1 MAWVD
6 LSSNFGYGTQLTST
20 QMQNLRDNLQ
30 AAFDQDSGAPTF
42 SAAIDQTALKTDT
55 EEETA
60 DAYIGSAYNFA
71 FSSVGE
77 YGFYPKVKFEADTKS
92 IDVQI
97 YSVDADA
104 GPTSYTT
111 NIGIKWADRAGGD
124 TTRNVY
130 AQIRY
135 VTASG
140 EIFWLFIL
148 KEKETGKYIRM
159 HASPDH
165 PCICCHDPE
174 AVHHP
179 FFKNYDPEKHDMF
192 VIPMNKSQRKEVED
206 LREWKNELPGLTFL
220 ECVKKYFDIDENPK
234 NAKWPTIPVTIGV
247 DRNRRVMKA
256 KIPKRD
262 YIKQAALVRK
272 ND

>member
-1 MAWVD
+1 MAYVD
-6 LSSNFGYGTQLTST
+6 QSSAFGYGTQLTST
-20 QMQNLRDNLQ
+20 QMQNLRDNLA
-30 AAFDQDSGAPTF
+30 AAFAQDSGAPEFTGT
-42 SAAIDQTALKTDT
+42 AVIDQTNLKTDT

-60 DAYIGSAYNFA
+60 SQGDNSWGLYK
-71 FSSVGE
+71 FSSVGQ
-77 YGFYPKVKFEADTKS
+77 YGFYPQVKFAAGASGPVE
-92 IDVQI
+92 VQI
-97 YSVDADA
+97 YYQTGVIDSSYV
-104 GPTSYTT
+104 TSIAIFH
-111 NIGIKWADRAGGD
+111 NSGSSED
-124 TTRNVY
+124 VY

-148 KEKETGKYIRM
+148 KDKETGKYIRM
-159 HASPDH
+159 HACPDH

-179 FFKNYDPEKHDMF
+179 FFQAYDKEKHEILC
-192 VIPMNKSQRKEVED
+192 IPLSKKERSEVED
-206 LREWKNELPGLTFL
+206 LREWKNEIPQLTFL
-220 ECVKKYFDIDENPK
+220 ETVKKYFDIDENPK

-262 YIKQAALVRK
+262 YIKQAALK
-272 ND
+272 KK